1 MVVCSVVIVMAVL
14 KLRRRFLKM
23 ISVLKLC
30 LVGIVGLLRQQKL
43 LLYSL

>member
-1 MVVCSVVIVMAVL
+1 MLTATVL
-14 KLRRRFLKM
+14 KLKRRFLKM

-30 LVGIVGLLRQQKL
+30 LVGIVGLLQQQKL